1 MQAGR
6 SIKQTLSQMMR
17 LSALLLLVPILP
29 VNIWFQIYT
38 NHESQYKESQLLFAQ
53 LERLIS
59 ENQERLFAE
68 EQRYTERVIQAAEMV
83 AFIVDNHP
91 SIVKSQAQL
100 QILAQKYGLDEIH
113 IFSPQGKIIA
123 GTHPKYYG
131 YTFESGEQIGFFA
144 PMLKDRSLKL
154 CQGVTPNTAEGIPMQ
169 YSAVWAQDGSAI
181 VQIGLKPERLLK
193 IRERQALDN
202 LIFTV
207 PLGAQGDLM
216 IFDQDSQKVVVSTI
230 KRLAGTDL
238 TKVYAEYG

>member
-123 GTHPKYYG
+123 GTHP
-131 YTFESGEQIGFFA
+131 
-144 PMLKDRSLKL
+144 
-154 CQGVTPNTAEGIPMQ
+154 
-169 YSAVWAQDGSAI
+169 
-181 VQIGLKPERLLK
+181 
-193 IRERQALDN
+193 
-202 LIFTV
+202 
-207 PLGAQGDLM
+207 
-216 IFDQDSQKVVVSTI
+216 
-230 KRLAGTDL
+230 
-238 TKVYAEYG
+238 